1 MYFAQHYLDCLSQAA
16 YVIGDPTSGKAVVV
30 DPRRDV
36 DEYVADAEAHGFTVE
51 AVINTH
57 FHADFLA
64 GHLEL
69 AQRTGAWI
77 GYGQRAVT
85 EYPIRKLAD
94 GEQISLGEVT
104 LRILET
110 PGHTP
115 ESISILVFEKPEDTV
130 PYGVLTGDALFVG
143 DVGRPDL
150 LASAGVTAEEL
161 GAMLYDSVHHKLMT
175 LPDEV
180 RVFPAHGAGS
190 ACGKN
195 LSTELQS
202 TIGMQRLTN
211 YACRPMD
218 QDTFVRLVT
227 AGQSAAPGYFSYDAD
242 LNRRNRDLFQTV
254 EGAPA
259 LDAAEFARLRAAGA
273 VVLDTRDQFAFAAG
287 HLAGSVN
294 VPLDGRFAEQ
304 AGSVLTPQDEILI
317 VAPEDRAEE
326 TVTRLARIGF
336 DRVRGYAADPVRVF
350 ATLSD
355 QKRQAGR
362 LTAEALREE
371 LSSDEPPLVLDVRNC
386 GERDGGRAIEGALH
400 IPLAEL
406 AKRLDEVPAEG
417 RLVVHCAGGHRSSI
431 AASLIRHR
439 GRTEVYD
446 LLGGYGAW
454 ESAA

>member
-16 YVIGDPTSGKAVVV
+16 YVIGDPTSGKAVVI

-85 EYPIRKLAD
+85 EYPIRKLSD
-94 GEQISLGEVT
+94 GERISLGEVT
-104 LRILET
+104 LQILET

-115 ESISILVFEKPEDTV
+115 ESISILVFEKPDDTV
-130 PYGVLTGDALFVG
+130 PYGVLTGDALFIG

-161 GAMLYDSVHHKLMT
+161 GAMLYDSVHRKLMS
-175 LPDEV
+175 LPDDV

-211 YACRPMD
+211 YACQPMD

-227 AGQSAAPGYFSYDAD
+227 AGQPAAPGYFSYDAD
-242 LNRRNRDLFQTV
+242 LNRRNRDLFESQ
-254 EGAPA
+254 EDAPA
-259 LDAAEFARLRAAGA
+259 LQPAEFARLRTEGA
-273 VVLDTRDQFAFAAG
+273 TVLDTRDQFEFAAG
-287 HLAGSVN
+287 HLTGSVN

-317 VAPEDRAEE
+317 IAPEGRAEE

-336 DRVRGYAADPVRVF
+336 DRVHGYAADPEQLF
-350 ATLSD
+350 HTHPD
-355 QKRQAGR
+355 QIRQAAR
-362 LTAEALREE
+362 LTAETLREQ
-371 LSSDEPPLVLDVRNC
+371 LASPQPPLVLDVRNC
-386 GERDGGRAIEGALH
+386 GERDEGRSIEGALH

-417 RLVVHCAGGHRSSI
+417 PLVVHCAGGHRSSI
-431 AASLIRHR
+431 AASLIRHN
-439 GRTEVYD
+439 GRTDVYD

-454 ESAA
+454 ETAA